1 MYCHRGLWYF
11 RFFFRHAPTAQ
22 RFSAR
27 MAEAICVTHENQL
40 RNPSN
45 RKLERHHISLM
56 MHPLEF

>member
-22 RFSAR
+22 QFSAGW
-27 MAEAICVTHENQL
+27 AKQCVTHQNQL